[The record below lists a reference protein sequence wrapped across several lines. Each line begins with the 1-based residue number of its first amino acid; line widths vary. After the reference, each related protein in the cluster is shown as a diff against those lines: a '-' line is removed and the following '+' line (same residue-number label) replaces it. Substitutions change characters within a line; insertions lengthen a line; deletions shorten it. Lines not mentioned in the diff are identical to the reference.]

1 MLFKHKLGDVSIAE
15 FFLPFGLVSGYVG
28 VEIGE
33 TVSYKFLISSSGSQ
47 MSDRE
52 KKTKFLELTSAVL
65 ASLNFEIFFNLVGD
79 LLETL
84 SGTGV
89 NLSLVWFKLLI
100 VASICELQ
108 TKKC

>member
-1 MLFKHKLGDVSIAE
+1 M
-15 FFLPFGLVSGYVG
+15 
-28 VEIGE
+28 EIGE
-33 TVSYKFLISSSGSQ
+33 TVPYKFLISSSGSQ

>member
-1 MLFKHKLGDVSIAE
+1 MSIAE

-33 TVSYKFLISSSGSQ
+33 TASSGSQ

-52 KKTKFLELTSAVL
+52 KKTKFLELTSTVL

-89 NLSLVWFKLLI
+89 NLSLV
-100 VASICELQ
+100 
-108 TKKC
+108 

>member
-1 MLFKHKLGDVSIAE
+1 
-15 FFLPFGLVSGYVG
+15 
-28 VEIGE
+28 
-33 TVSYKFLISSSGSQ
+33 

-89 NLSLVWFKLLI
+89 NLSLV
-100 VASICELQ
+100 
-108 TKKC
+108 